1 MKITAYFLSS
11 EPISWDVLSLLAVNH
26 FATWG
31 LFMASLYNFVLTSAY
46 YSKVQEKSGNKE
58 IFFINIVLLISYLST
73 VPIDTYV
80 RINDI
85 HSRYYPYTLYLI
97 LDVITISIL
106 FYLSRP
112 KTNKGKIVFCY
123 VILGLVCNSV
133 LFISIQI
140 DLITMYEGL
149 RPLEHWW
156 FWDVYTIGIN
166 FFDVMMIL
174 VLITHKDILMFNK
187 FLQKIHRFKEKAE
200 VRGLG
205 G

>member
-1 MKITAYFLSS
+1 MNITAYFLSS
-11 EPISWDVLSLLAVNH
+11 EPISWDVLSLLAINH

-46 YSKVQEKSGNKE
+46 HSKAQEKSRNKE
-58 IFFINIVLLISYLST
+58 IFSINIVLLISYLST

-80 RINDI
+80 GINDI
-85 HSRYYPYTLYLI
+85 HFRYYPYTLYLI

-106 FYLSRP
+106 FYLVRP
-112 KTNKGKIVFCY
+112 KTNKGKVVLCY
-123 VILGLVCNSV
+123 VILCLACNSI

-156 FWDVYTIGIN
+156 FWDVFTIGVN
-166 FFDVMMIL
+166 LFDCLMIL
-174 VLITHKDILMFNK
+174 VLLTHKDII
-187 FLQKIHRFKEKAE
+187 FLEKLKKIIQQRSQ
-200 VRGLG
+200 
-205 G
+205 

>member
-11 EPISWDVLSLLAVNH
+11 EPISWDVLSMLAVNH
-26 FATWG
+26 FSTWG

-46 YSKVQEKSGNKE
+46 HSKTQEKSQNKE
-58 IFFINIVLLISYLST
+58 IFFINIVLLVSYLST
-73 VPIDTYV
+73 FPIDTYV
-80 RINDI
+80 SINDI
-85 HSRYYPYTLYLI
+85 YSRYYPYTLYLI

-106 FYLSRP
+106 FYLARP
-112 KTNKGKIVFCY
+112 ETNKGKIVLRY
-123 VILGLVCNSV
+123 VILGLACNSI

-174 VLITHKDILMFNK
+174 VLLTHKDILMLNRLFLKLKNVKKITEKRSFN
-187 FLQKIHRFKEKAE
+187 
-200 VRGLG
+200 G
-205 G
+205 